1 MQLIKIWFSSNNNF
15 AALDSSIVISNQ
27 RLTYAKNRFTIESI
41 QIRKVLKRSGRRM
54 LLADD
59 RWRQNSGCHHQ
70 NIIKSDF
77 GT

>member
-1 MQLIKIWFSSNNNF
+1 
-15 AALDSSIVISNQ
+15 
-27 RLTYAKNRFTIESI
+27 
-41 QIRKVLKRSGRRM
+41 M

-77 GT
+77 GTWSSKPDFKVIEQITVDANLLLPELQSLAEKQTQFLRLKF